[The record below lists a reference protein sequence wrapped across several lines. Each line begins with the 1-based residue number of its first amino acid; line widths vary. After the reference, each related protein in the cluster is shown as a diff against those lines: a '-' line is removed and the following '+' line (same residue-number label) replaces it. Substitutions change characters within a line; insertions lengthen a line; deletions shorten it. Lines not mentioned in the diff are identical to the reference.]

1 MNDENSATRLRWAL
15 AREIRAA
22 GSLTEDAWHAA
33 VAHVPREAFL
43 GRAVYRAGTDGDGV
57 TVYEPLR
64 RAELGEAAW
73 TELACANETWVTQ
86 VDGIDAD
93 MADGPVRGLPTS
105 SSTLPSLVARTLEA
119 AGVRDGERVL
129 EIGTG
134 TGYSTALLCHRL
146 GAADVASVEI
156 DAGVAGRARAA
167 LHSLGLHP
175 ELVVGDG
182 LDGYAAGAPYDRI
195 VAACSVRTVPR
206 PWLWQVRP
214 GGTITFALGGWC
226 QASGL
231 VTLTVGED
239 GTAQGRFTGETV
251 SYMLA
256 RPHTPP
262 PYGSIHLHPGEARPT
277 ALDPRAVWGWTGRFL
292 AQLAAPTAQLLG
304 GEDRVILTD
313 VATGSLAW
321 TEPATGRAGRGWTV
335 HQHGPLRLWDAVELA
350 HATWRA
356 AGEPSQDHFALTVTP
371 TTQQVRLTTP
381 DGPTWPLP
389 A

>member
-1 MNDENSATRLRWAL
+1 
-15 AREIRAA
+15 
-22 GSLTEDAWHAA
+22 
-33 VAHVPREAFL
+33 
-43 GRAVYRAGTDGDGV
+43 
-57 TVYEPLR
+57 
-64 RAELGEAAW
+64 
-73 TELACANETWVTQ
+73 
-86 VDGIDAD
+86 
-93 MADGPVRGLPTS
+93 
-105 SSTLPSLVARTLEA
+105 
-119 AGVRDGERVL
+119 
-129 EIGTG
+129 
-134 TGYSTALLCHRL
+134 
-146 GAADVASVEI
+146 
-156 DAGVAGRARAA
+156 

-239 GTAQGRFTGETV
+239 GTAQGRFTGETI

-262 PYGSIHLHPGEARPT
+262 PHGSIHLHPGDTRPT
-277 ALDPRAVWGWTGRFL
+277 ALDPRGVWSWTGRFL
-292 AQLAAPTAQLLG
+292 TQLAAPTAQLLG
-304 GEDRVILTD
+304 GADRVILTD

-321 TEPATGRAGRGWTV
+321 TEPATGPAPRVWTV

-350 HATWRA
+350 FAAWHA
-356 AGEPSQDHFALTVTP
+356 AGGPPQDHFALTITP
-371 TTQQVRLTTP
+371 TAQYVHLTT
-381 DGPTWPLP
+381 GPSWPLP